1 MAELWIVKHRPMT
14 LDEFVWRDP
23 SMREKTEEWIKEGTL
38 PHCLF
43 SGTSGTGKTSLAYL
57 LLKEMKIPS
66 EDILFIPASRERGV
80 EGLQKKLIAF
90 VNAWAFGPTGIK
102 YVFFDEADKLS
113 STAQDMLRTESE
125 TYSNSC
131 RFIMTAN
138 HRNKITPALHSR
150 LQEIQFLALDRDSFI
165 MRAADILEKEKV
177 DFEPEDLLLYTDKT
191 YPDLRKC
198 IGLLDQ
204 NTTYG
209 KLSAPRVEDEGTKDY
224 LVDSIEMF
232 KKGNYIEARKLIIA
246 QADPDE
252 YDSIYRFFYQN
263 LELFAKNQ
271 DDQDAA
277 LIIIR
282 NGLVNDGRVGDKE
295 LNLAATMA
303 ELSQISKPGA
313 RL

>member
-1 MAELWIVKHRPMT
+1 MAELWITKHRPIS

-23 SMREKTEEWIKEGTL
+23 SMREKIEEWIKEGTL
-38 PHCLF
+38 PHLLF
-43 SGTSGTGKTSLAYL
+43 SGVPGTGKTSLAYL
-57 LLKEMKIPS
+57 LLQELKIPS
-66 EDILFIPASRERGV
+66 DDILLIPASRERGV

-90 VNAWAFGPTGIK
+90 VNAWAFGPSGIK

-113 STAQDMLRTESE
+113 PTAQDMLRTESE
-125 TYSNSC
+125 TYANSC
-131 RFIMTAN
+131 RFIMTCN
-138 HRNKITPALHSR
+138 HRGRITTALHSR
-150 LQEIQFLALDRDSFI
+150 LQEIQFLALDKDSFI
-165 MRAADILEKEKV
+165 MRAADVLEKEKV

-204 NTTYG
+204 NTTNG
-209 KLSAPRVEDEGTKDY
+209 KLNPPRAEDEGTKDY

-232 KKGNYIEARKLIIA
+232 KKGKYIEARKLIIS

-252 YDSIYRFFYQN
+252 YDLIYRFFYQN

-282 NGLVNDGRVGDKE
+282 NGLVNDQRVGDKE
-295 LNLAATMA
+295 INLAATIA
-303 ELSQISKPGA
+303 ELCMIT
-313 RL
+313 RH